1 MGVKPVIKSP
11 VPKSR
16 AKWKRKTWK
25 KPKTTTIATTST
37 TAITTTATSAG
48 LAATTSTSQPT
59 ESMVTKPKVTKSTK
73 PHNCTTLASHTH
85 DGQSEPG
92 HSHKP
97 QENKQN
103 FLLAF
108 LKNAFKG
115 KLKPTEQTTIPFIAK
130 TMPNFFRKTTTAEK
144 SQPTIATSQIQYP
157 VTSELLTSE
166 IEDQDAPPFIALP
179 VVDISLPPKVLY
191 SEKNSTRKFEIK
203 FWDSVP
209 FLSGRDST
217 IPKGNNQSECRDI
230 H

>member
-1 MGVKPVIKSP
+1 MVKQF
-11 VPKSR
+11 
-16 AKWKRKTWK
+16 
-25 KPKTTTIATTST
+25 ST
-37 TAITTTATSAG
+37 LPSG
-48 LAATTSTSQPT
+48 
-59 ESMVTKPKVTKSTK
+59 
-73 PHNCTTLASHTH
+73 HTH
-85 DGQSEPG
+85 AP
-92 HSHKP
+92 P
-97 QENKQN
+97 ENKN

-130 TMPNFFRKTTTAEK
+130 TMPNFLRKTTTAEQ
-144 SQPTIATSQIQYP
+144 SQPTIATSHIHRDGIQSP
-157 VTSELLTSE
+157 VASVISTNESEDLNAE
-166 IEDQDAPPFIALP
+166 PFVALP

-217 IPKGNNQSECRDI
+217 IPKGNNQSQCHDI